1 MGAEGGVRDL
11 AGVLRQAFPC
21 LLLHARFLPKMCWI
35 PSSLNLGDNGQ
46 MQFTKSAQEA
56 ILNMARESPLQGNEY
71 RRIEG
76 LGQMYLVLEE
86 TPEDGGYTTL
96 VTVRLDGIP
105 HRICRRV
112 KRDV

>member
-1 MGAEGGVRDL
+1 ML
-11 AGVLRQAFPC
+11 
-21 LLLHARFLPKMCWI
+21 KMV
-35 PSSLNLGDNGQ
+35 
-46 MQFTKSAQEA
+46 
-56 ILNMARESPLQGNEY
+56 RESPLQENEY

-86 TPEDGGYTTL
+86 TPEDGEYAAL